1 MLVCI
6 IFNHVICFPLPPPLH
21 PPPHTHTVDA
31 IFQAISEC
39 QTLYPD
45 PELSNEEDED
55 EGVEVEGGGKEGE
68 MIDLSGG
75 EFFTSPE
82 GLDHLTPE
90 GQVVLQHLER
100 VFQMPTPED
109 FAQMVTNGQYVCIVV
124 IVSFPYC

>member
-1 MLVCI
+1 
-6 IFNHVICFPLPPPLH
+6 
-21 PPPHTHTVDA
+21 
-31 IFQAISEC
+31 
-39 QTLYPD
+39 
-45 PELSNEEDED
+45 
-55 EGVEVEGGGKEGE
+55 

-109 FAQMVTNGQYVCIVV
+109 FAQMVTNGQYMCVCVCSSSSLIP
-124 IVSFPYC
+124 ILQGLDTKSQTSFLDPGMGLRLETSMHDCVLIC